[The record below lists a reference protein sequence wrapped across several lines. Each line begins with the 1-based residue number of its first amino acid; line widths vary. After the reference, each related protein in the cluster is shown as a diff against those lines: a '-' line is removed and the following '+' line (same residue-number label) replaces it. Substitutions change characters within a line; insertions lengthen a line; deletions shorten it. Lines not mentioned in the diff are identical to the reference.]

1 MADKRKKRIAL
12 TQKEQATTAAFKLQQ
27 QQIENLKE
35 SLKNTQNELE
45 KLREKNFEIEK
56 NNVILQHK
64 QKSIILVEI
73 LKFLSSAWIWVA
85 GSFLI
90 SWNFLLFLCI
100 AIPSLI
106 IYIVCLVLCNK
117 Q

>member
-12 TQKEQATTAAFKLQQ
+12 TPKEQATTAAFKLQQ

-45 KLREKNFEIEK
+45 KLREEKFEIEK
-56 NNVILQHK
+56 NNAILQHK
-64 QKSIILVEI
+64 QESIVRIETF
-73 LKFLSSAWIWVA
+73 KFLSSAWIWVA

-90 SWNFLLFLCI
+90 SWNYLLFSCI
-100 AIPSLI
+100 GIPSLVV
-106 IYIVCLVLCNK
+106 YIVCLIFWNK
-117 Q
+117 